1 MIHLAMILCAV
12 VMALLLVF
20 STYQAFN
27 VFNSLSKETGKYIVR
42 QKAAHSLMEA
52 SDYLTEMVQRFTQ
65 EGETVYLDNYFE
77 EAFTA
82 KRREAA
88 IVAMSEG
95 DADQTLVQQ
104 VQEAMNESQSLM
116 YREYYA
122 MRLVIEARE
131 IQDYPET
138 LRSVELTEQDAFLSP
153 EEQMNLAQRMVMGTE
168 YYASKEK
175 IRTKLK
181 YDLETLDQMMA
192 QTRQDMTAQMLRE
205 LTGVRTATI
214 IVGVL
219 LLVLIII
226 TARLGTVPLI
236 DASCEIRERKRLK
249 PAGCREFRELVD
261 AYNGMFDSIH
271 PEENDDRVPEED
283 EDEDAAEE

>member
-20 STYQAFN
+20 STYQAFS
-27 VFNSLSKETGKYIVR
+27 VFNSLSKETGNYIVR

-82 KRREAA
+82 RRREAA

-104 VQEAMNESQSLM
+104 VQEAMNESQTLM

-153 EEQMNLAQRMVMGTE
+153 EEQMDLAQRMVMGTE

-192 QTRQDMTAQMLRE
+192 QTRQETSAQMLRE
-205 LTGVRTATI
+205 LTGVRAATI

-219 LLVLIII
+219 MLALIII

-236 DASCEIRERKRLK
+236 DASREIRERKRLRS
-249 PAGCREFRELVD
+249 AGCREFRELVD
-261 AYNGMFDSIH
+261 AYNGMYDSIH
-271 PEENDDRVPEED
+271 PEENDGGIPEED
-283 EDEDAAEE
+283 EDEDAEE